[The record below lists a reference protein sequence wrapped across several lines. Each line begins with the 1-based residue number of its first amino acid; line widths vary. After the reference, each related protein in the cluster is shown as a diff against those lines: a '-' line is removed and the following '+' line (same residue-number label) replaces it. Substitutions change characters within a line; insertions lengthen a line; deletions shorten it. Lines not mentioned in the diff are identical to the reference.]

1 MQRTMN
7 AGAALAVALAVPA
20 AVAAQESYS
29 VRGDAVAVYNL
40 AGEVEVVGGSGSDV
54 MVQVTRGGDDG
65 AELDVQIGEIDGR
78 QALRVI
84 YPASRVHYDAGRWG
98 GNTQVRVRSD
108 GTWGGDSFWGG
119 RGDRVRISSRGSGM
133 DAHADLRIEVPRGQ
147 RLDIYLA
154 VGRITASNVDGR
166 ILLDTHSGSVE
177 ARTMAG
183 FLTIDTGSGSAEVDG
198 MDGDLSI
205 DTGSGSV
212 RVSNVDARD
221 VLLDTGSGSVD
232 GDAVRAERLEIDT
245 GSGGIELRRS
255 AARDIS
261 LDTGSGSVRAELTSN
276 IDRLLVDT
284 GSGSV
289 TLRLPADLSAELD
302 VETGSGGIEVEF
314 PVLATHR
321 ARDELHGRIG
331 DGAGRIV
338 IDTGSGGVRILR
350 M

>member
-1 MQRTMN
+1 
-7 AGAALAVALAVPA
+7 
-20 AVAAQESYS
+20 
-29 VRGDAVAVYNL
+29 
-40 AGEVEVVGGSGSDV
+40 
-54 MVQVTRGGDDG
+54 
-65 AELDVQIGEIDGR
+65 
-78 QALRVI
+78 
-84 YPASRVHYDAGRWG
+84 
-98 GNTQVRVRSD
+98 
-108 GTWGGDSFWGG
+108 
-119 RGDRVRISSRGSGM
+119 
-133 DAHADLRIEVPRGQ
+133 
-147 RLDIYLA
+147 
-154 VGRITASNVDGR
+154 
-166 ILLDTHSGSVE
+166 
-177 ARTMAG
+177 
-183 FLTIDTGSGSAEVDG
+183 
-198 MDGDLSI
+198 
-205 DTGSGSV
+205 
-212 RVSNVDARD
+212 
-221 VLLDTGSGSVD
+221 VD

-261 LDTGSGSVRAELTSN
+261 LDTGSGSVRAELTSD

-314 PVLATHR
+314 PVLTTHR